1 MAGLAEQMPVAE
13 YDKNGIF
20 VGVTM
25 PAPAP
30 AIGAPGNGDAETTPW
45 AKGSV

>member
-30 AIGAPGNGDAETTPW
+30 AIGAPGNCDAEIALW
-45 AKGSV
+45 AKG